1 MSPETIQLIVVSA
14 NTVTL
19 LAGGFV
25 TLLAFRAQRR
35 TGARALRALTAG
47 LGSITAGTLLGG
59 LLHQSGVASL
69 LVGVTVQS
77 LFIAL
82 GFCFLAWSLVLTHEP
97 DADRRL
103 PTS

>member
-1 MSPETIQLIVVSA
+1 MTPEGIQLIVVAA

-35 TGARALRALTAG
+35 TGAPALRALTAG
-47 LGSITAGTLLGG
+47 LGSITTGTLLGG

-69 LVGVTVQS
+69 LVGGTVQS

-97 DADRRL
+97 DATRRL
-103 PTS
+103 STP

>member
-1 MSPETIQLIVVSA
+1 M
-14 NTVTL
+14 TL

-35 TGARALRALTAG
+35 TGAAALRALTAG

-59 LLHQSGVASL
+59 LVHQAGVAPL

-77 LFIAL
+77 LFAL
-82 GFCFLAWSLVLTHEP
+82 GFCFLAWSLVLTHDP
-97 DADRRL
+97 DAPRRL
-103 PTS
+103 PTP